1 MAIQVTPIPLTR
13 REQRIVSRAR
23 EMGMAHFGELGL
35 IASYP
40 NIARELA
47 GLTDNERHGIFCELE
62 DFISLLIA
70 FRGTN

>member
-1 MAIQVTPIPLTR
+1 METQSRVIPLTR

-23 EMGMAHFGELGL
+23 EIGMARFGELGL
-35 IASYP
+35 LATYP

-47 GLTDNERHGIFCELE
+47 GLTDNERHIVFCELE
-62 DFISLLIA
+62 DLVALTES